1 MVKLLLYL
9 IYEIVFYNSRAFIYP
24 PTCPFLLQATTAK
37 NHRSWVLCL
46 WSGRYMYYTS
56 YIVIIIIWSIQIVSP
71 WEQEGS
77 VDRQPE
83 IALLWPN
90 VQRKKNVSEWHRMC
104 FRSPSQ
110 QHAQLTSPR
119 QQSVRTYSIQILF
132 ICVPYKMI
140 DSTRSRTA
148 QIHRELNGNVT
159 VHISSLWTA
168 KASPGSF
175 NNRTRST
182 LACSLSTEKWN
193 FLDASCIC
201 LCHWHEWVAASSSSH
216 RSLQKWQGPEGLQS
230 STVLQSWCLPPAQWR
245 IKFTSSKCPDKIH

>member
-1 MVKLLLYL
+1 M
-9 IYEIVFYNSRAFIYP
+9 S
-24 PTCPFLLQATTAK
+24 
-37 NHRSWVLCL
+37 
-46 WSGRYMYYTS
+46 
-56 YIVIIIIWSIQIVSP
+56 VSP
-71 WEQEGS
+71 SSDNSKKSQILGVVFMKWQIYVLYVVHCYNNNMKYTNS
-77 VDRQPE
+77 VTVGAGRKCWQTAGDRAPL
-83 IALLWPN
+83 AK
-90 VQRKKNVSEWHRMC
+90 RATKKNFSEWHRMC